1 MGDRADPVPQRDD
14 REVLAAVAQ
23 TRTETESEREQ
34 HRLQWRMAPVDHR
47 SSAEYDDPRAGL
59 LRRDG
64 GVLPQPC
71 HRGEQRIAARL
82 GVLSD
87 GLVTVIAL
95 DRDRSD
101 EHTSEAPSIMRRSHT

>member
-1 MGDRADPVPQRDD
+1 MGDRADPVPQLDD

-47 SSAEYDDPRAGL
+47 SSAEYDDPGAGL

-64 GVLPQPC
+64 GVLPPPC
-71 HRGEQRIAARL
+71 HRGEQSLAARL
-82 GVLSD
+82 VVLSE
-87 GLVTVIAL
+87 GLVTVVANDL
-95 DRDRSD
+95 NAVRGPVCRRAT
-101 EHTSEAPSIMRRSHT
+101 HTADHE